1 MKKEKTNLFKILI
14 TNGIITTVLSQI
26 QTMLIIML
34 AMEITPVI
42 GCRVQCSFCPQS
54 LLMDRYQDENNL
66 EKITFAKPVMMSF
79 STFKT
84 CIDKLPS
91 DVLIRFSGFSEP
103 WLNPECTRMLL
114 YAFEKGHS
122 IKVFSTLVG
131 MTVKDVEL
139 FKHVPFTHFRIHLPD
154 SQLYAKIAI
163 NKNYLQ
169 VLDKIISSDIPN
181 LICMTMGDLPPKI
194 QQIVGVKNPRPKMQD
209 RAGNNETGERTTK
222 KYGPLLC
229 GRAFKNGVNTLDDNV
244 LLPNGDV
251 CLCCQDYGMDHV
263 IGNLVSSDYSSLFQ
277 SKEFQNVLDKMSK
290 HDSDIM
296 CRVCKYSIPT
306 KKTSIIKYSIR
317 KKINENSRLSRI
329 YSKLIKKNIPK
340 KNIFLD

>member
-1 MKKEKTNLFKILI
+1 
-14 TNGIITTVLSQI
+14 
-26 QTMLIIML
+26 
-34 AMEITPVI
+34 
-42 GCRVQCSFCPQS
+42 
-54 LLMDRYQDENNL
+54 
-66 EKITFAKPVMMSF
+66 MMSF

-91 DVLIRFSGFSEP
+91 NVDIIFSGYSEP

-114 YAFEKGHS
+114 YAFEKGRR
-122 IKVFSTLVG
+122 IRVFSTLVG
-131 MTVKDVEL
+131 MTIKDVEL
-139 FKHVPFTHFRIHLPD
+139 FKHVPFKHFTIHLPD

-169 VLDKIISSDIPN
+169 VLTKLISSDIQH
-181 LICMTMGDLPPKI
+181 LTCMTMGDLPPEI
-194 QQIVGVKNPRPKMQD
+194 QQIVGVKCNQPEMLD
-209 RAGNNETGERTTK
+209 RAGNNETGRKTPK

-229 GRAFKNGVNTLDDNV
+229 RRAFKNGVNTLDSNI

-277 SKEFQNVLDKMSK
+277 SKESQNVLDKLSQY
-290 HDSDIM
+290 DSDIM
-296 CRVCKYSIPT
+296 CRTCNHSIPA

-317 KKINENSRLSRI
+317 NKINKRRIKRI
-329 YSKLIKKNIPK
+329 YKKFIKNNIPK
-340 KNIFLD
+340 KNKLLDKPDLHNSYQM